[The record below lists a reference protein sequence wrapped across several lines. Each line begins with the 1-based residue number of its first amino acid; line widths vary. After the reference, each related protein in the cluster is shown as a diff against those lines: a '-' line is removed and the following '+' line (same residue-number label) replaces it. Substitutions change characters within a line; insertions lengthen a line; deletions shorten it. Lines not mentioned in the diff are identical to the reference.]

1 MNNTN
6 NFENN
11 TDLLQR
17 LIDAEVALKVK
28 ENLEGLTPVE
38 NTDKSELFEALARA
52 QANFDQVKKSGKAN
66 IPTKSGTNYSY
77 NFAKL
82 SDVLGATVPALNA
95 EGIYFSQHP
104 NYSLNGNGA
113 MVTIVSTLS
122 HSSGSSISHESIPLF
137 YNMNDAKQAGSV
149 MTYLRR
155 YSACQLLGIEGD
167 DDDDAHVA
175 TMNNSYNNYKSKP
188 PVAKQ
193 QAPRQT
199 PQAPRQQPAQAQA
212 NPVAS
217 TPKTVDQQ
225 PKPEPSKSVEPVAEQ
240 TAEKPVETKPVEQ
253 VETQT
258 PTVQSTHQTCPP
270 SPEGQVQAE
279 ESVTE
284 SKETETVTIPQ
295 APKRDMSAVFQ
306 SGLESAKHFGATE
319 EQLAEWQA
327 MTHEEAIREMST
339 FVRDKASGK

>member
-1 MNNTN
+1 MTNTN
-6 NFENN
+6 TNATFENN
-11 TDLLQR
+11 NDLLQR

-38 NTDKSELFEALARA
+38 NTDKSELFDALARA
-52 QANFDQVKKSGKAN
+52 QGNFEQVKKSGKAN
-66 IPTKSGTNYSY
+66 IPTKSGANYTY

-82 SDVLGATVPALNA
+82 SDVLGATIPALNA

-122 HSSGSSISHESIPLF
+122 HKSGASISHESIPLF

-155 YSACQLLGIEGD
+155 YGACQLLGIEGD

-175 TMNNSYNNYKSKP
+175 TMNNSYNNYKSKQP
-188 PVAKQ
+188 ATK
-193 QAPRQT
+193 QAPRQPQQA
-199 PQAPRQQPAQAQA
+199 PQAQVPRQQQATQAQA
-212 NPVAS
+212 KPV
-217 TPKTVDQQ
+217 Q
-225 PKPEPSKSVEPVAEQ
+225 PTTPVAEQ
-240 TAEKPVETKPVEQ
+240 PKQPEPKPVEPVQEVAEKTVETKPVEQ
-253 VETQT
+253 VETPQATTTEPTEKAPVVQT
-258 PTVQSTHQTCPP
+258 M
-270 SPEGQVQAE
+270 E
-279 ESVTE
+279 
-284 SKETETVTIPQ
+284 IPK

-306 SGLESAKHFGATE
+306 SGLDSAKQFGATD

>member
-1 MNNTN
+1 MTTNTN
-6 NFENN
+6 EFFEQN
-11 TDLLQR
+11 TSLLQR
-17 LIDAEVALKVK
+17 LIDAEVALKTK
-28 ENLEGLTPVE
+28 ENLEGLTPVQ
-38 NTDKSELFEALARA
+38 TDNSELFDALARA
-52 QANFDQVKKSGKAN
+52 QGNFEQVKKSGKAN
-66 IPTKSGTNYSY
+66 IPTKSGTNYTY

-82 SDVLGATVPALNA
+82 SDVLGATIPALNA

-122 HSSGSSISHESIPLF
+122 HKSGASISHESIPLF

-155 YSACQLLGIEGD
+155 YGACQLLGIEGD

-175 TMNNSYNNYKSKP
+175 TMNNSYNNYKSKQP
-188 PVAKQ
+188 AAKQ
-193 QAPRQT
+193 APQAQVPRQ
-199 PQAPRQQPAQAQA
+199 PQVTQAQA
-212 NPVAS
+212 KPV
-217 TPKTVDQQ
+217 Q
-225 PKPEPSKSVEPVAEQ
+225 PTTPVAEQ
-240 TAEKPVETKPVEQ
+240 PKQPEPKPVEPVQEVAEKTVEQKPVEQ
-253 VETQT
+253 VETPQATTTEPTEKAPVVQT
-258 PTVQSTHQTCPP
+258 M
-270 SPEGQVQAE
+270 E
-279 ESVTE
+279 
-284 SKETETVTIPQ
+284 IPK

-306 SGLESAKHFGATE
+306 SGLDSAKQFGATD

>member
-1 MNNTN
+1 MTTNTN
-6 NFENN
+6 EIFEQN

-28 ENLEGLTPVE
+28 EQIAGLTPVE
-38 NTDKSELFEALARA
+38 NTDKSELFDALARA
-52 QANFDQVKKSGKAN
+52 QAKFDQVKKSGKAS
-66 IPTKSGTNYSY
+66 IPTKSGANYSY

-82 SDVLGATVPALNA
+82 SDVLSATVPALNS

-104 NYSLNGNGA
+104 NYSLSNNGA

-122 HSSGSSISHESIPLF
+122 HSSGASISHESIPLF

-155 YSACQLLGIEGD
+155 YGACQLLGIEGD

-188 PVAKQ
+188 
-193 QAPRQT
+193 QAPRQAQT
-199 PQAPRQQPAQAQA
+199 PRQPQQAQAQTKQA
-212 NPVAS
+212 
-217 TPKTVDQQ
+217 TQQ
-225 PKPEPSKSVEPVAEQ
+225 AKPEQNKPVDEPVVEQPQ
-240 TAEKPVETKPVEQ
+240 TAEKTVETKPVEQ
-253 VETQT
+253 VETTQAPTEPTETT
-258 PTVQSTHQTCPP
+258 PT
-270 SPEGQVQAE
+270 
-279 ESVTE
+279 
-284 SKETETVTIPQ
+284 TETKVVETMAIPK

-306 SGLESAKHFGATE
+306 SGLDSAKQFGATD

>member
-1 MNNTN
+1 MTNTN
-6 NFENN
+6 TNATFENN
-11 TDLLQR
+11 NDLLQR

-38 NTDKSELFEALARA
+38 NTDKSELFDALARA
-52 QANFDQVKKSGKAN
+52 QGNFEQVKKSGKAN
-66 IPTKSGTNYSY
+66 IPTKSGANYTY

-82 SDVLGATVPALNA
+82 SDVLGATIPALNA

-122 HSSGSSISHESIPLF
+122 HKSGASISHESIPLF

-155 YSACQLLGIEGD
+155 YGACQLLGIEGD

-175 TMNNSYNNYKSKP
+175 TMNNSYNNYKSKQP
-188 PVAKQ
+188 ATK
-193 QAPRQT
+193 QAPRQPQQA
-199 PQAPRQQPAQAQA
+199 PQAQVPRQPQATQAQA
-212 NPVAS
+212 KPV
-217 TPKTVDQQ
+217 Q
-225 PKPEPSKSVEPVAEQ
+225 PTTPVAEQ
-240 TAEKPVETKPVEQ
+240 PKQPEPKPVEPVQEVAEKTVEPKPVEQ
-253 VETQT
+253 VETPQATTTEPTEKAPVVQT
-258 PTVQSTHQTCPP
+258 M
-270 SPEGQVQAE
+270 E
-279 ESVTE
+279 
-284 SKETETVTIPQ
+284 IPK

-306 SGLESAKHFGATE
+306 SGLDSAKQFGATD
-319 EQLAEWQA
+319 EQLAEWTA
-327 MTHEEAIREMST
+327 MSHEEAIREMST

>member
-6 NFENN
+6 ANFENN

-28 ENLEGLTPVE
+28 ENLEGSTPVE

-52 QANFDQVKKSGKAN
+52 QANFGQVKKSGKAN
-66 IPTKSGTNYSY
+66 IPTKTGGNYTY

-104 NYSLNGNGA
+104 NYSLNGSGA

-122 HSSGSSISHESIPLF
+122 HKSGASISHESIPLF

-155 YSACQLLGIEGD
+155 YGACQLLGIEGD

-175 TMNNSYNNYKSKP
+175 TMNNSYNNYKSKQTD
-188 PVAKQ
+188 AKQ
-193 QAPRQT
+193 QAQRQM
-199 PQAPRQQPAQAQA
+199 PQAPRQPQQAQA
-212 NPVAS
+212 KPKPVAS
-217 TPKTVDQQ
+217 TPKPVEQ
-225 PKPEPSKSVEPVAEQ
+225 PKPEPTEPSKSVEPVAEQ
-240 TAEKPVETKPVEQ
+240 IAEKTVESKPVEQ
-253 VETQT
+253 VAIPQT
-258 PTVQSTHQTCPP
+258 TTEAT
-270 SPEGQVQAE
+270 EQAH
-279 ESVTE
+279 VTE
-284 SKETETVTIPQ
+284 SKVTETVTIPH

-306 SGLESAKHFGATE
+306 SGLESAKAFGATE
-319 EQLAEWQA
+319 EQLAEWTA

-339 FVRDKASGK
+339 FVRDKASGKW

>member
-6 NFENN
+6 ANFENN
-11 TDLLQR
+11 NDLLQR

-28 ENLEGLTPVE
+28 ENLEGSTPVE

-66 IPTKSGTNYSY
+66 IPTKSGGNYSY

-82 SDVLGATVPALNA
+82 SDVLAATVPALNN

-104 NYSLNGNGA
+104 QYSLNGSGA

-122 HSSGSSISHESIPLF
+122 HKSGASISHESIPLF

-155 YSACQLLGIEGD
+155 YGACQLLGIEGD

-175 TMNNSYNNYKSKP
+175 TMNNSYNNYKSKQTD
-188 PVAKQ
+188 AKQ
-193 QAPRQT
+193 QAQRQM
-199 PQAPRQQPAQAQA
+199 PQAPRQPQQAQA
-212 NPVAS
+212 KPKPVAS
-217 TPKTVDQQ
+217 TPKPVEQ
-225 PKPEPSKSVEPVAEQ
+225 PKPEPTEPSKSVEPVAEQ
-240 TAEKPVETKPVEQ
+240 IAEKTVESKPVEQ
-253 VETQT
+253 VATPQT
-258 PTVQSTHQTCPP
+258 TTEAT
-270 SPEGQVQAE
+270 EQAH
-279 ESVTE
+279 VTE
-284 SKETETVTIPQ
+284 SKVTETVTIPH

-306 SGLESAKHFGATE
+306 SGLESAKAFGATE
-319 EQLAEWQA
+319 EQLAEWTA

-339 FVRDKASGK
+339 FVRDKASGKW

>member
-1 MNNTN
+1 MTNTN
-6 NFENN
+6 TNFEQN

-28 ENLEGLTPVE
+28 ENIEGLTPVE

-66 IPTKSGTNYSY
+66 IPTKSGANYSY

-82 SDVLGATVPALNA
+82 SDVLAATVPALNA

-122 HSSGSSISHESIPLF
+122 HKSGAEISHESIPLF

-155 YSACQLLGIEGD
+155 YGACQLLGIEGD
-167 DDDDAHVA
+167 DDDDAQVA
-175 TMNNSYNNYKSKP
+175 TMNNSYNNYKSKQ

-193 QAPRQT
+193 APRQPQQA
-199 PQAPRQQPAQAQA
+199 PQAPRQPQQAQA
-212 NPVAS
+212 KSVEPTQPVAE
-217 TPKTVDQQ
+217 Q
-225 PKPEPSKSVEPVAEQ
+225 PKPETKSVVEPVQEQ
-240 TAEKPVETKPVEQ
+240 VAEKSVETKPVEQ
-253 VETQT
+253 VETPQAT
-258 PTVQSTHQTCPP
+258 TEPTEKAPVI
-270 SPEGQVQAE
+270 
-279 ESVTE
+279 
-284 SKETETVTIPQ
+284 ETMEIPK

-306 SGLESAKHFGATE
+306 SGLDSAKSYGATD

>member
-6 NFENN
+6 TNFEN

-17 LIDAEVALKVK
+17 LIDAEVALQVK
-28 ENLEGLTPVE
+28 NNLEDINKPID
-38 NTDKSELFEALARA
+38 NSELFEALARA

-66 IPTKSGTNYSY
+66 IPTKSGGNYSY

-82 SDVLGATVPALNA
+82 SDVLAATVPALNA
-95 EGIYFSQHP
+95 EGIFFSQKP
-104 NYSLNGNGA
+104 NYSLSSNA
-113 MVTIVSTLS
+113 PMVTIVSTLS
-122 HSSGSSISHESIPLF
+122 HKSGASISYESIPLF

-155 YSACQLLGIEGD
+155 YGACQILGIEGD

-175 TMNNSYNNYKSKP
+175 TMNNSSNYNNYKSNQQTR
-188 PVAKQ
+188 Q
-193 QAPRQT
+193 QAPAAKQK
-199 PQAPRQQPAQAQA
+199 QQFATKQGTSK
-212 NPVAS
+212 PVAS
-217 TPKTVDQQ
+217 TPKSVEQQ
-225 PKPEPSKSVEPVAEQ
+225 PNPEQIKSVEPVAEQ

-253 VETQT
+253 VETPQT
-258 PTVQSTHQTCPP
+258 TTEAT
-270 SPEGQVQAE
+270 EQA
-279 ESVTE
+279 SVTE
-284 SKETETVTIPQ
+284 SKETGTVTIPQ

>member
-1 MNNTN
+1 MTTNTN
-6 NFENN
+6 EIFEQN

-28 ENLEGLTPVE
+28 EQIAGLTPVE
-38 NTDKSELFEALARA
+38 NTDKSELFNALARA
-52 QANFDQVKKSGKAN
+52 QAKFDQVKKSGKAS
-66 IPTKSGTNYSY
+66 IPTKSGANYSY

-82 SDVLGATVPALNA
+82 SDVLSATVPALNS

-104 NYSLNGNGA
+104 NYSLSNNGA

-122 HSSGSSISHESIPLF
+122 HSSGASISHESIPLF

-155 YSACQLLGIEGD
+155 YGACQLLGIEGD

-175 TMNNSYNNYKSKP
+175 TMNNSYNNYKSKQ

-193 QAPRQT
+193 APRQ
-199 PQAPRQQPAQAQA
+199 PQTPRQPQQTQAQ
-212 NPVAS
+212 S
-217 TPKTVDQQ
+217 QTQQ
-225 PKPEPSKSVEPVAEQ
+225 AKPEQNKSVDEPVVEQTQ
-240 TAEKPVETKPVEQ
+240 TAEKTVETKPVEQ
-253 VETQT
+253 VETTQAPTEPTETT
-258 PTVQSTHQTCPP
+258 PT
-270 SPEGQVQAE
+270 
-279 ESVTE
+279 
-284 SKETETVTIPQ
+284 TETKVVETMAIPK

-306 SGLESAKHFGATE
+306 SGLDSAKQFGATD
-319 EQLAEWQA
+319 EQLNEWRA
-327 MTHEEAIREMST
+327 MSHEEAIREMST

>member
-1 MNNTN
+1 MTNTN
-6 NFENN
+6 TNATFENN
-11 TDLLQR
+11 NDLLQR

-52 QANFDQVKKSGKAN
+52 QGNFDQVKKSGKAN

-82 SDVLGATVPALNA
+82 SDVLSATVPALNA

-104 NYSLNGNGA
+104 NYSLSSNGA

-122 HSSGSSISHESIPLF
+122 HKSGASISHESIPLF

-155 YSACQLLGIEGD
+155 YGACQLLGIEGD

-175 TMNNSYNNYKSKP
+175 TMNNSYNNYKSKQP
-188 PVAKQ
+188 ATK
-193 QAPRQT
+193 QAP
-199 PQAPRQQPAQAQA
+199 QAQVPRQQQATQAQA
-212 NPVAS
+212 KPV
-217 TPKTVDQQ
+217 Q
-225 PKPEPSKSVEPVAEQ
+225 PTTPVAEQ
-240 TAEKPVETKPVEQ
+240 PKQPEPKPVEPVQEVAEKTVEQKPVEQ
-253 VETQT
+253 VETPQATTTEPTEKAPVVQT
-258 PTVQSTHQTCPP
+258 M
-270 SPEGQVQAE
+270 E
-279 ESVTE
+279 
-284 SKETETVTIPQ
+284 IPK

-306 SGLESAKHFGATE
+306 SGLDSAKQFGATD

>member
-6 NFENN
+6 TNTNFEN

-17 LIDAEVALKVK
+17 LIDVEVALQVK
-28 ENLEGLTPVE
+28 NKLEDINKPID
-38 NTDKSELFEALARA
+38 NSELFEALARA
-52 QANFDQVKKSGKAN
+52 QANFEQVKKSGKAN
-66 IPTKSGTNYSY
+66 IPTKSGGNYSY

-82 SDVLGATVPALNA
+82 SDVLAATVPALNA
-95 EGIYFSQHP
+95 EGIFFSQKP
-104 NYSLNGNGA
+104 NYSLSSNA
-113 MVTIVSTLS
+113 PMLTIVSTLS
-122 HSSGSSISHESIPLF
+122 HKSGASISYESIPLF

-155 YSACQLLGIEGD
+155 YGACQILGIEGD

-175 TMNNSYNNYKSKP
+175 TMNNSSNYNNYKSNQQTRQQAP
-188 PVAKQ
+188 AAKQ
-193 QAPRQT
+193 QFATKQGT
-199 PQAPRQQPAQAQA
+199 SK
-212 NPVAS
+212 PVAS
-217 TPKTVDQQ
+217 TPKSVEQQ
-225 PKPEPSKSVEPVAEQ
+225 PKPEPIKSVEPVAEQ

-258 PTVQSTHQTCPP
+258 PTVQSTHQTFPP
-270 SPEGQVQAE
+270 SPEGRVPAE
-279 ESVTE
+279 ESATA
-284 SKETETVTIPQ
+284 SKETETVNIPQ
-295 APKRDMSAVFQ
+295 APERDMSAVFQ

-327 MTHEEAIREMST
+327 MTHKEAIREMST

>member
-1 MNNTN
+1 MTNTN
-6 NFENN
+6 TNFEQN

-28 ENLEGLTPVE
+28 ENIEGLTPVE

-66 IPTKSGTNYSY
+66 IPTKSGANYTY

-82 SDVLGATVPALNA
+82 SDVLGATVPALNN

-122 HSSGSSISHESIPLF
+122 HKSGASISHESIPLF

-155 YSACQLLGIEGD
+155 YGACQLLGIEGD
-167 DDDDAHVA
+167 DDDDAHVV
-175 TMNNSYNNYKSKP
+175 TMNNSYNNYKSKQ

-193 QAPRQT
+193 QAPRQ
-199 PQAPRQQPAQAQA
+199 PQQAQA
-212 NPVAS
+212 KPVEPTQPVAE
-217 TPKTVDQQ
+217 Q
-225 PKPEPSKSVEPVAEQ
+225 PKPETKSVVEPVQEQ
-240 TAEKPVETKPVEQ
+240 VAEKPVETKPVEQ
-253 VETQT
+253 VETPQAT
-258 PTVQSTHQTCPP
+258 TEPTEKAPVI
-270 SPEGQVQAE
+270 
-279 ESVTE
+279 
-284 SKETETVTIPQ
+284 ETMEIPK

-306 SGLESAKHFGATE
+306 SGLDSAKSYGATD

>member
-1 MNNTN
+1 MTNTN
-6 NFENN
+6 ATFENN
-11 TDLLQR
+11 NDLLQR

-52 QANFDQVKKSGKAN
+52 QAKFDQVKKSGKAN
-66 IPTKSGTNYSY
+66 IPTKSGANYSY

-82 SDVLGATVPALNA
+82 SDVLSATVPALNS

-122 HSSGSSISHESIPLF
+122 HSSGASISHESIPLF

-155 YSACQLLGIEGD
+155 YGACQLLGIEGD

-175 TMNNSYNNYKSKP
+175 TMNNSYNNYKSKQP
-188 PVAKQ
+188 AAK
-193 QAPRQT
+193 QAPRQPQQA
-199 PQAPRQQPAQAQA
+199 PQAQTPRQQQATQAQA
-212 NPVAS
+212 KPV
-217 TPKTVDQQ
+217 Q
-225 PKPEPSKSVEPVAEQ
+225 PTTPVAEQ
-240 TAEKPVETKPVEQ
+240 PKQPEPKPVEPVQEQVAEKTVEPKPVEQ
-253 VETQT
+253 VVTPQATTTEPTEKAPVVQT
-258 PTVQSTHQTCPP
+258 M
-270 SPEGQVQAE
+270 E
-279 ESVTE
+279 
-284 SKETETVTIPQ
+284 IPK

-306 SGLESAKHFGATE
+306 SGLESAKQFGATE
-319 EQLAEWQA
+319 EQLAEWTA

>member
-1 MNNTN
+1 MTNTN
-6 NFENN
+6 FEQN

-28 ENLEGLTPVE
+28 ESLEGMTPVE
-38 NTDKSELFEALARA
+38 NTNKSELFEALARA

-66 IPTKSGTNYSY
+66 IPTKSGTNYTY

-122 HSSGSSISHESIPLF
+122 HKSGAELSHESIPLF

-155 YSACQLLGIEGD
+155 YGACQLLGIEGD
-167 DDDDAHVA
+167 DDDDAQVA
-175 TMNNSYNNYKSKP
+175 TMNNSYNNYKSKQP
-188 PVAKQ
+188 AAKQVPRQAQ
-193 QAPRQT
+193 QAPRQ
-199 PQAPRQQPAQAQA
+199 PQQAQGQA
-212 NPVAS
+212 KPVETTQPVAE
-217 TPKTVDQQ
+217 Q
-225 PKPEPSKSVEPVAEQ
+225 PKPETKSVVEPVVEKTQ
-240 TAEKPVETKPVEQ
+240 TVETNPVEQ
-253 VETQT
+253 VETPQATTEPTEQVGQT
-258 PTVQSTHQTCPP
+258 PT
-270 SPEGQVQAE
+270 
-279 ESVTE
+279 
-284 SKETETVTIPQ
+284 TETKSSVVETMAIPK
-295 APKRDMSAVFQ
+295 APKRDMSVVFQ
-306 SGLESAKHFGATE
+306 SGLDSAKQFGATD
-319 EQLAEWQA
+319 EQLAEWQS
-327 MTHEEAIREMST
+327 MSHEEAIREMSS

>member
-6 NFENN
+6 TNFEN

-17 LIDAEVALKVK
+17 LIDAEVALQVK
-28 ENLEGLTPVE
+28 NKLEDINKPID
-38 NTDKSELFEALARA
+38 NSELFEALARA

-66 IPTKSGTNYSY
+66 IPTKSGGNYSY

-82 SDVLGATVPALNA
+82 SDVLAATVPALNA
-95 EGIYFSQHP
+95 EGIFFSQKP
-104 NYSLNGNGA
+104 NYSLSSNA
-113 MVTIVSTLS
+113 PMVTIVSTLS
-122 HSSGSSISHESIPLF
+122 HKSGASISYESIPLF

-155 YSACQLLGIEGD
+155 YGACQLLGIEGD

-175 TMNNSYNNYKSKP
+175 TMNDSSNYNNYKSNQQTRQQ
-188 PVAKQ
+188 AKQ
-193 QAPRQT
+193 QFATKQGT
-199 PQAPRQQPAQAQA
+199 SK
-212 NPVAS
+212 PVAS
-217 TPKTVDQQ
+217 TQKPVEHQ

-258 PTVQSTHQTCPP
+258 STVQSTHQTCPP

-306 SGLESAKHFGATE
+306 SGLESAKLFGATD

-327 MTHEEAIREMST
+327 MEHKQAISEMSA

>member
-1 MNNTN
+1 MNTN
-6 NFENN
+6 TNFENN

-52 QANFDQVKKSGKAN
+52 QAHFEQVKKSGKAN
-66 IPTKSGTNYSY
+66 IPTKSGGNYSY

-82 SDVLGATVPALNA
+82 SDVLGATVPALNN

-122 HSSGSSISHESIPLF
+122 HKSGASISHESIPLF

-155 YSACQLLGIEGD
+155 YGACQLLGIEGD

-175 TMNNSYNNYKSKP
+175 TMNNSSNYNNYKSNQQTRQQAP
-188 PVAKQ
+188 AAKQ
-193 QAPRQT
+193 QFATKQGT
-199 PQAPRQQPAQAQA
+199 KS
-212 NPVAS
+212 VAT
-217 TPKTVDQQ
+217 TPKSVEQQ
-225 PKPEPSKSVEPVAEQ
+225 PKLEPINKSVEPVAEQ
-240 TAEKPVETKPVEQ
+240 TAEKTVETKPVEQ

-258 PTVQSTHQTCPP
+258 PTVQSTYQTCPP
-270 SPEGQVQAE
+270 SPEGRVQAE
-279 ESVTE
+279 ESGTE

-295 APKRDMSAVFQ
+295 APKRDMSSVFQ

-327 MTHEEAIREMST
+327 MTHEEAIREMRT

>member
-1 MNNTN
+1 MTNTN
-6 NFENN
+6 TNATFENN
-11 TDLLQR
+11 NDLLQR
-17 LIDAEVALKVK
+17 LIDAEVALKTK

-38 NTDKSELFEALARA
+38 NTDKSELFDALARA
-52 QANFDQVKKSGKAN
+52 QANFEQVKKSGKAN
-66 IPTKSGTNYSY
+66 IPTKSGTNYTY

-82 SDVLGATVPALNA
+82 SDVLGATIPALNA

-122 HSSGSSISHESIPLF
+122 HKSGASISHESIPLF

-155 YSACQLLGIEGD
+155 YGACQLLGIEGD

-175 TMNNSYNNYKSKP
+175 TMNNSYNNYKSKQP
-188 PVAKQ
+188 ATK
-193 QAPRQT
+193 QAPRQPQQA
-199 PQAPRQQPAQAQA
+199 PQAQVPRQQQASQAQA
-212 NPVAS
+212 KPV
-217 TPKTVDQQ
+217 Q
-225 PKPEPSKSVEPVAEQ
+225 PTTPVAEQ
-240 TAEKPVETKPVEQ
+240 PKQPEPKPVEPVQEVAEKTVETKPVEQ
-253 VETQT
+253 VETPQATTTEPTEKAPVVQT
-258 PTVQSTHQTCPP
+258 M
-270 SPEGQVQAE
+270 E
-279 ESVTE
+279 
-284 SKETETVTIPQ
+284 IPK

-306 SGLESAKHFGATE
+306 SGLESAKQFGATD
-319 EQLAEWQA
+319 EQLAEWTA

>member
-1 MNNTN
+1 MTNNTN
-6 NFENN
+6 QIFEQN

-28 ENLEGLTPVE
+28 ENIEGLTPVE

-66 IPTKSGTNYSY
+66 IPMKSGANYTY

-82 SDVLGATVPALNA
+82 SDVLGATIPALNN
-95 EGIYFSQHP
+95 EGIYFSQNP
-104 NYSLNGNGA
+104 NYSFSSNGA

-122 HSSGSSISHESIPLF
+122 HKSGASISHESIPLF

-155 YSACQLLGIEGD
+155 YGACQLLGIEGDD

-175 TMNNSYNNYKSKP
+175 TMNNSYNNYKSKQ

-193 QAPRQT
+193 QARQAQQA
-199 PQAPRQQPAQAQA
+199 PQAPRQPQQAQQAQAQA
-212 NPVAS
+212 KPVQPTTPVAE
-217 TPKTVDQQ
+217 Q
-225 PKPEPSKSVEPVAEQ
+225 PKPEAKPVEPVQEQ
-240 TAEKPVETKPVEQ
+240 VAEKTVETKPVEQ
-253 VETQT
+253 VETPQT
-258 PTVQSTHQTCPP
+258 TTTEPTEKAPVVQTM
-270 SPEGQVQAE
+270 E
-279 ESVTE
+279 
-284 SKETETVTIPQ
+284 IPK

-306 SGLESAKHFGATE
+306 SGLDSAKQFGATD
-319 EQLAEWQA
+319 EQLAEWTA
-327 MTHEEAIREMST
+327 MTHEEAIREMSI

>member
-1 MNNTN
+1 MNTN
-6 NFENN
+6 TNFENN

-52 QANFDQVKKSGKAN
+52 QAHFEQVKKSGKAN
-66 IPTKSGTNYSY
+66 IPTKSGGNYSY

-82 SDVLGATVPALNA
+82 SDVLGATVPALNN

-104 NYSLNGNGA
+104 QYSLNGSGA

-122 HSSGSSISHESIPLF
+122 HKSGASISHESIPLF

-155 YSACQLLGIEGD
+155 YGACQLLGIEGD

-175 TMNNSYNNYKSKP
+175 TMNNSSNYNNYKSNQQTRQQAP
-188 PVAKQ
+188 AAKQ
-193 QAPRQT
+193 QFATKQGT
-199 PQAPRQQPAQAQA
+199 KS
-212 NPVAS
+212 VAT
-217 TPKTVDQQ
+217 TPKSVEQQ
-225 PKPEPSKSVEPVAEQ
+225 PKPEPINKSVEPVAEQ
-240 TAEKPVETKPVEQ
+240 TAEKTVETKPVEQ

-258 PTVQSTHQTCPP
+258 PTVQSTYQTCPP
-270 SPEGQVQAE
+270 SPEGRVQAE
-279 ESVTE
+279 ESGTE

-306 SGLESAKHFGATE
+306 SGLESAEHFGATE

>member
-1 MNNTN
+1 MEELQMTNTN
-6 NFENN
+6 TNATFENN
-11 TDLLQR
+11 NDLLQR
-17 LIDAEVALKVK
+17 LIDAEVALKTK

-38 NTDKSELFEALARA
+38 NTDKSELFDALARA
-52 QANFDQVKKSGKAN
+52 QANFEQVKKSGKAN

-82 SDVLGATVPALNA
+82 SDVLSATVPALNA

-104 NYSLNGNGA
+104 NYSLSSNGA

-122 HSSGSSISHESIPLF
+122 HKSGASISHESIPLF

-155 YSACQLLGIEGD
+155 YGACQLLGIEGD

-175 TMNNSYNNYKSKP
+175 TMNNSYNNYKSKQP
-188 PVAKQ
+188 AAK
-193 QAPRQT
+193 QAPRQPQQA
-199 PQAPRQQPAQAQA
+199 PQAQVPRQQQATQAQA
-212 NPVAS
+212 KPV
-217 TPKTVDQQ
+217 Q
-225 PKPEPSKSVEPVAEQ
+225 PTTPVAEQ
-240 TAEKPVETKPVEQ
+240 PKQPEPKPVEPVQEQVAEKTVETKPVEQ
-253 VETQT
+253 VETPQATTTEPTEKAPVVQT
-258 PTVQSTHQTCPP
+258 M
-270 SPEGQVQAE
+270 E
-279 ESVTE
+279 
-284 SKETETVTIPQ
+284 IPK

-306 SGLESAKHFGATE
+306 SGLESAKQFGATD
-319 EQLAEWQA
+319 EQLAEWTA

>member
-6 NFENN
+6 TNFEN

-17 LIDAEVALKVK
+17 LIDAEAALQVK
-28 ENLEGLTPVE
+28 NKLEDINKPID
-38 NTDKSELFEALARA
+38 NSELFEALARA

-66 IPTKSGTNYSY
+66 IPIKSGGNYSY

-82 SDVLGATVPALNA
+82 SDVLAATVPALNA
-95 EGIYFSQHP
+95 EGIFFSQKP
-104 NYSLNGNGA
+104 NYSLSSNA
-113 MVTIVSTLS
+113 PMVTIVSTLS
-122 HSSGSSISHESIPLF
+122 HKSGASISYESIPLF

-155 YSACQLLGIEGD
+155 YGACQILGIEGD

-175 TMNNSYNNYKSKP
+175 TMNNSSNYNNYKSNQQTRQQAP
-188 PVAKQ
+188 AAKQ
-193 QAPRQT
+193 QFATKQGT
-199 PQAPRQQPAQAQA
+199 K
-212 NPVAS
+212 PVAS
-217 TPKTVDQQ
+217 TPKSVEQQ
-225 PKPEPSKSVEPVAEQ
+225 PKPEPIKSVEPVAEQ
-240 TAEKPVETKPVEQ
+240 TAEKTVETKPVEQ
-253 VETQT
+253 VETQI

-270 SPEGQVQAE
+270 SPEGRVQAE

-295 APKRDMSAVFQ
+295 APERDMSAVFQ
-306 SGLESAKHFGATE
+306 SGLESAKHFGATA

>member
-6 NFENN
+6 TNFEN

-17 LIDAEVALKVK
+17 LIDAEVALQVK
-28 ENLEGLTPVE
+28 NKLEDINKPID
-38 NTDKSELFEALARA
+38 NSELFEALARA

-66 IPTKSGTNYSY
+66 IPTKSGGNYSY

-82 SDVLGATVPALNA
+82 SDVLAATVPALNA
-95 EGIYFSQHP
+95 EGIFFSQKP
-104 NYSLNGNGA
+104 NYSLSSNA
-113 MVTIVSTLS
+113 PMVTIVSTLS
-122 HSSGSSISHESIPLF
+122 HKSGASISYESIPLF

-155 YSACQLLGIEGD
+155 YGACQLLGIEGD

-175 TMNNSYNNYKSKP
+175 TMNNSSNYNNYKSNQQTRQQ
-188 PVAKQ
+188 AKQ
-193 QAPRQT
+193 QFATKQGT
-199 PQAPRQQPAQAQA
+199 SK
-212 NPVAS
+212 PVAS
-217 TPKTVDQQ
+217 TQKPVEHQ

-258 PTVQSTHQTCPP
+258 STVQSTHQTYPP

-306 SGLESAKHFGATE
+306 SGLESAKLFGATD

-327 MTHEEAIREMST
+327 MEHKQAISEMSA

>member
-1 MNNTN
+1 MTNTN
-6 NFENN
+6 FEQN

-28 ENLEGLTPVE
+28 ENIEGLEPVE
-38 NTDKSELFEALARA
+38 NTDRSELFEALARA

-66 IPTKSGTNYSY
+66 IPTKSGGNYTY

-82 SDVLGATVPALNA
+82 SDVLAATVPALNA

-122 HSSGSSISHESIPLF
+122 HKSGAELSHESIPLF

-155 YSACQLLGIEGD
+155 YGACQLLGIEGD

-175 TMNNSYNNYKSKP
+175 TMNNSYNNYKSKQP
-188 PVAKQ
+188 AAKQVPRQAQ
-193 QAPRQT
+193 QAPRQ
-199 PQAPRQQPAQAQA
+199 PQQAQGQA
-212 NPVAS
+212 KPVETTQPVAE
-217 TPKTVDQQ
+217 Q
-225 PKPEPSKSVEPVAEQ
+225 PKPETKSVVEPVVEKTQ
-240 TAEKPVETKPVEQ
+240 TVETNPVEQ
-253 VETQT
+253 VETPQATTEPTEQVGQT
-258 PTVQSTHQTCPP
+258 HT
-270 SPEGQVQAE
+270 
-279 ESVTE
+279 
-284 SKETETVTIPQ
+284 TETKSSVVETMAIPK
-295 APKRDMSAVFQ
+295 APKRDMSVVFQ
-306 SGLESAKHFGATE
+306 SGLDSAKQFGATD
-319 EQLAEWQA
+319 EQLAEWQS
-327 MTHEEAIREMST
+327 MSHEEAIREMSS